1 MKKIRIYIAD
11 DHPVLRGGIK
21 SFLSDSAGY
30 QVVGEAD
37 NGNAALR
44 DISVMKPDVVIMDI
58 TMPGLDGIT
67 ATKRLAD
74 EFPDIHVIIL
84 SMHADVYS
92 AIDSFRAGAA
102 GYVLKDAPAPE
113 LLLAIDRVMS
123 GKKYASNAVTDGL
136 LNDFVDTIKKDTAD
150 PVDTLSSRE
159 REVLRLIADGDTSK
173 VIAEKLFISV
183 STVKSHRNN
192 LMQKLKVNDMAGL
205 IKLAI
210 KKGIVK
216 SE

>member
-1 MKKIRIYIAD
+1 MKKISIYIAD

-21 SFLSDSAGY
+21 SFLSDNPGY

-44 DISVMKPDVVIMDI
+44 DIAAMKPDVVIMDI

-67 ATKRLAD
+67 ATKRLSD

-102 GYVLKDAPAPE
+102 GYVLKDAPTSE

-136 LNDFVDTIKKDTAD
+136 LNDFVDTIKKDAAD
-150 PVDTLSSRE
+150 PADTLSSRE

-173 VIAEKLFISV
+173 QIAEKLFISV

-210 KKGIVK
+210 KKGLVK

>member
-11 DHPVLRGGIK
+11 DHPVLRSGIK
-21 SFLSDSAGY
+21 AFLSGSPGY

-37 NGNAALR
+37 NGLAALR
-44 DISVMKPDVVIMDI
+44 EVAAMKPDVVIMDI

-67 ATKRLAD
+67 ATKRIAD
-74 EFPDIHVIIL
+74 EFPDIRVIIL
-84 SMHADVYS
+84 SMHTDVYS

-102 GYVLKDAPAPE
+102 GYVLKDAPTSE
-113 LLLAIDRVMS
+113 LIEAIEREMS
-123 GKKYASNAVTDGL
+123 GRKYASSVVTDGL
-136 LNDFVDTIKKDTAD
+136 LNDFVDTIKKDSAD

-173 VIAEKLFISV
+173 EIAEKLFISV

-210 KKGIVK
+210 KKGLVK